1 MARVNVGST
10 AFAGTTHE
18 GAPARVLTAEQELR
32 RSVLACLLWE
42 NSFYEDG
49 KSIADRIA
57 SLVPKVPAERVSD
70 LAVEARSQMHLR
82 HAPLF
87 LVREMARHASH
98 RPFVRATLRT
108 VIQRADEL
116 AEFLAIYWKDGKT
129 PLAKSVQRGLAD
141 AFVKFD
147 AYQLAKYNRDNP
159 VKLRDVLFLTHA
171 KPRAFQ
177 EGGPFGQVGII
188 SDQAPA
194 AKHRGQVRRH
204 REGQGALWKQLI
216 DGTLPA
222 PDTWE
227 VELSAGKDKR
237 ETWMRLLAEKKLGA
251 LALIR
256 NLRNMVQAKVDD
268 ATIRTS
274 LRTMKADRVL
284 PFRFIAAMRIMPQF
298 AAELEAAMLA
308 NLEGQ
313 VSLQGMTC
321 VLVDV
326 SGSMDVQLS
335 AKSDMQRVD
344 AAAGL
349 AVFAREI
356 CESARI
362 FTFSDNIVEVP
373 AYRGLA
379 LVDAIQKSQPHHGTY
394 LGRAVSAVNQFSY
407 DRLIVITDE
416 QSHDRVPGPNGK
428 GYVINVAVEKPG
440 VGYGP
445 WVHVDGWSDR
455 VLDYVRAVESV

>member
-18 GAPARVLTAEQELR
+18 GAPARALTPEQELR

-42 NSFYEDG
+42 DGFYESG
-49 KSIADRIA
+49 TSIADRIA
-57 SLVPKVPAERVSD
+57 ALVPTVPAEKVAA

-98 RPFVRATLRT
+98 RPFVRATLAAI
-108 VIQRADEL
+108 IQRADEL
-116 AEFLAIYWKDGKT
+116 AEFLAIYWKDKKQ

-141 AFVKFD
+141 AFGKFS

-159 VKLRDVLFLTHA
+159 VKLRDVLFLSHA
-171 KPRAFQ
+171 KPKDETQKA
-177 EGGPFGQVGII
+177 V
-188 SDQAPA
+188 
-194 AKHRGQVRRH
+194 
-204 REGQGALWKQLI
+204 WKQLV
-216 DGTLPA
+216 DGELPA

-237 ETWMRLLAEKKLGA
+237 ETWTRLLTENKLGA
-251 LALIR
+251 MALIR
-256 NLRNMVQAKVDD
+256 NLRNMTEAKVDD
-268 ATIRTS
+268 ALIRS
-274 LRTMKADRVL
+274 ALRGMKPDRVL
-284 PFRFIAAMRIMPQF
+284 PFRFIAAAGVAPRFLP
-298 AAELEAAMLA
+298 ELESAMLA

-313 VSLQGMTC
+313 ASLPGMTI

-326 SGSMDVQLS
+326 SGSMNDRLS
-335 AKSDMQRVD
+335 AKSDMTRMD

-349 AVFAREI
+349 AIFAREI
-356 CESARI
+356 CESARVL
-362 FTFSDNIVEVP
+362 TFSDRLAEVP

-379 LVDAIQKSQPHHGTY
+379 LVDAVKRSQPNSVTR
-394 LGRAVSAVNQFSY
+394 LGEAVLRVNQEPH

-416 QSHDRVPGPNGK
+416 QSDDRVGGPKAK
-428 GYVINVAVEKPG
+428 GYMVNVAMHKPG

-445 WVHVDGWSDR
+445 WFHIDGWSDR
-455 VLDYVRAVESV
+455 VLDYIRAVETDAA

>member
-10 AFAGTTHE
+10 AFAGVTHE
-18 GAPARVLTAEQELR
+18 GAPARVLTPEQELR

-42 NSFYEDG
+42 DGFYESG

-57 SLVPKVPAERVSD
+57 ALVPAVPAERVAA

-87 LVREMARHASH
+87 LVREMARHVSQ
-98 RPFVRATLRT
+98 RPHVRATLAA

-116 AEFLAIYWKDGKT
+116 AEFLAIYWKDRKPGEPKK
-129 PLAKSVQRGLAD
+129 LAKSVQRGLAD
-141 AFVKFD
+141 AFVKFN

-159 VKLRDVLFLTHA
+159 IKLRDVLFLSHA
-171 KPRAFQ
+171 EPKNA
-177 EGGPFGQVGII
+177 E
-188 SDQAPA
+188 QAA
-194 AKHRGQVRRH
+194 T
-204 REGQGALWKQLI
+204 WKQLI
-216 DGTLPA
+216 AGSLPA

-237 ETWMRLLAEKKLGA
+237 ETWTRLLAEQKLGA

-256 NLRNMVQAKVDD
+256 NLRNMVDASVED
-268 ATIRTS
+268 ATIRES
-274 LRTMKADRVL
+274 LRAMKADRVL
-284 PFRFIAAMRIMPQF
+284 PFRFIAAARIMPRF
-298 AAELEAAMLA
+298 VAELESAMLA

-313 VSLQGMTC
+313 ASLPGMTC

-326 SGSMDVQLS
+326 SGSMDAALS
-335 AKSDMQRVD
+335 EKSDMHRVD

-356 CESARI
+356 CESARVM
-362 FTFSDNIVEVP
+362 TFSYRLEEVP

-379 LVDAIQKSQPHHGTY
+379 LVDAIKNSQPHIGTN
-394 LGRAVSAVNQFSY
+394 LGAAVTLVNRERF

-416 QSHDRVPGPNGK
+416 QSADQVPGPNGK
-428 GYVINVAVEKPG
+428 GYVINVASHKPG

-445 WVHVDGWSDR
+445 WVHIDGWSDR
-455 VLDYVRAVESV
+455 TLDYIRATEAAERA

>member
-1 MARVNVGST
+1 MARTNTGST

-18 GAPARVLTAEQELR
+18 GAPARALTPEQELR
-32 RSVLACLLWE
+32 RTVLACLLWE
-42 NSFYEDG
+42 DGFYESG

-57 SLVPKVPAERVSD
+57 ALVPMIAPEKVAA
-70 LAVEARSQMHLR
+70 LAVEARTQMHLR

-98 RPFVRATLRT
+98 RPFVRATLAT

-116 AEFLAIYWKDGKT
+116 AEFLAIYWKDKKQ

-141 AFVKFD
+141 AFGKFSE
-147 AYQLAKYNRDNP
+147 YQLAKYNRDNP
-159 VKLRDVLFLTHA
+159 IKLRDVLFLSHA
-171 KPRAFQ
+171 KPKDDTQTA
-177 EGGPFGQVGII
+177 I
-188 SDQAPA
+188 
-194 AKHRGQVRRH
+194 
-204 REGQGALWKQLI
+204 WKALI
-216 DGTLPA
+216 DGSLPA

-227 VELSAGKDKR
+227 VELSASKDK
-237 ETWMRLLAEKKLGA
+237 TASWTRLLAEKKLGA
-251 LALIR
+251 LALLR
-256 NLRNMVQAKVDD
+256 NLRNMVD
-268 ATIRTS
+268 ADVKDTAIRTA
-274 LRTMKADRVL
+274 LREMKPDRVL
-284 PFRFIAAMRIMPQF
+284 PFRFLAAARLMPRF
-298 AAELEAAMLA
+298 VTELESAMLT

-313 VSLQGMTC
+313 ASLSGMTV

-326 SGSMDVQLS
+326 SGSMNAVLS
-335 AKSDMQRVD
+335 AKSDLRRVD

-362 FTFSDNIVEVP
+362 FTFSDNLVEVP

-379 LVDAIQKSQPHHGTY
+379 VVEAIDRSQAHNSTF
-394 LGRAVSAVNQFSY
+394 LGKAVQALNANVQY

-416 QSHDRVPGPNGK
+416 QSADKVPGPNGK
-428 GYVINVAVEKPG
+428 GYVINVATSKPG

-445 WVHVDGWSDR
+445 WTHIDGWSDR
-455 VLDYVRAVESV
+455 TLDYIRATETGHA

>member
-18 GAPARVLTAEQELR
+18 GAPARAITAEQELR

-42 NSFYEDG
+42 SGFYESG
-49 KSIADRIA
+49 KAVADRIA
-57 SLVPKVPAERVSD
+57 ALVPQVPAAKVAA
-70 LAVEARSQMHLR
+70 LAVEARTQMHLR

-98 RPFVRATLRT
+98 RPHIRATLGT
-108 VIQRADEL
+108 IVQRADEL
-116 AEFLAIYWKDGKT
+116 AEFLAMYWKDKRQ
-129 PLAKSVQRGLAD
+129 PIARSVQRGLAD
-141 AFVKFD
+141 AFRKFN

-159 VKLRDVLFLTHA
+159 IKLRDVLFLTHA
-171 KPRAFQ
+171 KPKDA
-177 EGGPFGQVGII
+177 E
-188 SDQAPA
+188 
-194 AKHRGQVRRH
+194 
-204 REGQGALWKQLI
+204 QGAIWKRLV
-216 DGTLPA
+216 DGSLPT

-237 ETWMRLLAEKKLGA
+237 ETWTRLLTERKLGGM
-251 LALIR
+251 ALIR
-256 NLRNMVQAKVDD
+256 NLRNMVEAKVDD
-268 ATIRTS
+268 ATIRAG
-274 LRTMKADRVL
+274 LRSMKADRIL
-284 PFRFIAAMRIMPQF
+284 PFRFIAAARIMPRF
-298 AAELEAAMLA
+298 VAELEAAMLA

-313 VSLQGMTC
+313 ASLPGMTI

-326 SGSMDVQLS
+326 SGSMDVPLS
-335 AKSDMQRVD
+335 AKSDMTRLD

-356 CESARI
+356 CESARVM
-362 FTFSDNIVEVP
+362 TFSDRLVEVP

-379 LVDAIQKSQPHHGTY
+379 MADAVRGSQPHGGTR
-394 LGRAVSAVNQFSY
+394 LGDAVSRVNAESH

-416 QSHDRVPGPNGK
+416 QSHDRVPGPK
-428 GYVINVAVEKPG
+428 GRGYMINVATNKPG

-445 WVHVDGWSDR
+445 WAHIDGWSDR
-455 VLDYVRAVESV
+455 TLDYVRAVEADERA